1 MCRHL
6 YISMAVGLLAG
17 TISGIASEQIVHKVL
32 EPKAPEIAV
41 VDLKS
46 IISEHQEMIMKKYP
60 ADKLSDDNKK
70 AIQANAETF
79 ARSLTMAISELNKG
93 RILMVKDAVIGQT
106 QDFTDDVRSIVNGPE
121 KR

>member
-6 YISMAVGLLAG
+6 YISIAVGLLAG

-46 IISEHQEMIMKKYP
+46 IITEHQEMIMKKYP
-60 ADKLSDDNKK
+60 ADKFTDETKK

-93 RILMVKDAVIGQT
+93 HILMVKDAVIGHT
-106 QDFTDDVRSIVNGPE
+106 PDFTDEVRSMLNGPE